1 MKAVISVH
9 HDEIVARSRVLFA
22 PQAIEHVSGE
32 SNNEHRAGGIQVGDH
47 ALDLR
52 VGRHC
57 VRVERA
63 DLVPTG
69 NEAVNGII
77 Q

>member
-1 MKAVISVH
+1 
-9 HDEIVARSRVLFA
+9 
-22 PQAIEHVSGE
+22 
-32 SNNEHRAGGIQVGDH
+32 
-47 ALDLR
+47 LR